1 MCNRNGR
8 AILFRYWLVSSLLV
22 LLFTTSASELYA
34 QNSAPSWAQSGQ
46 QVIISHRTIQ
56 HIQDRHWPDSP
67 AQGAGKY
74 APGITVRSLRDM
86 INEAVANGRARE
98 NTNGRPGRIYEYDFG
113 HPIGTT
119 INGEPAT
126 RLRVVVNPRN
136 QVVTAFPI

>member
-1 MCNRNGR
+1 MYNVNGR
-8 AILFRYWLVSSLLV
+8 TIVVQCWLFSSLLI
-22 LLFTTSASELYA
+22 LLFATSAEKSYG
-34 QNSAPSWAQSGQ
+34 QISAPSWAQSGQ
-46 QVIISHRTIQ
+46 QVIISPRTIQ
-56 HIQDRHWPDSP
+56 HIHDRHWPGSP

-98 NTNGRPGRIYEYDFG
+98 NTNGRPGRVYEYDFG